1 MWDQIVTVMRHTRRG
16 GSRRDPFMVGPR
28 VCYCGQE
35 IKNNACMTSVDRS
48 IRFAWWCMKR
58 DATQPVSSFWV
69 WALPTVA
76 PFNYKV
82 AIIFRCTLRSI
93 GHDRCLTVIVSVN
106 FLRRKE
112 NVFEF
117 KNTYFN
123 ISTGCKP
130 MDRTDLGL
138 TNLFIESLLFLKRFV
153 WKIPTL
159 QCN

>member
-1 MWDQIVTVMRHTRRG
+1 
-16 GSRRDPFMVGPR
+16 
-28 VCYCGQE
+28 
-35 IKNNACMTSVDRS
+35 
-48 IRFAWWCMKR
+48 MKR

-93 GHDRCLTVIVSVN
+93 GHDVCLTVIVSVN

-130 MDRTDLGL
+130 MDRADLGL

-153 WKIPTL
+153 
-159 QCN
+159 